1 MLHYAARTSMNAGF
15 FLKLY
20 LYTNN
25 QTKSLWCSI
34 RVTGTENRGDK

>member
-1 MLHYAARTSMNAGF
+1 MLHYAATTSMNVGF